1 MDLIRDQQGPRGWL
15 LASPSDPG
23 GVAFLLWDGLEA
35 KFRERGP
42 QGDLKFCSMPL
53 EVTLVFL
60 LILSKHPAIMVS
72 LYRGKKTALSKF

>member
-1 MDLIRDQQGPRGWL
+1 MDLTCDQQGPSGWS

-42 QGDLKFCSMPL
+42 QGDPKFCFMPL
-53 EVTLVFL
+53 EVTLVFFAR
-60 LILSKHPAIMVS
+60 ITQTSCNYSIS
-72 LYRGKKTALSKF
+72 IQR